1 MKKINF
7 NEDWQFWKEG
17 GDRQNVTL
25 PHDAMIHEQRDS
37 ECKNGK
43 NTGYFPGGYYFYE
56 KNFMAEIAWQGQKV
70 LLSFGGVYQ
79 RTRVYLN
86 GEPLYFEPYGYT
98 GFALDLSEHLRYG
111 EENLIRVEVD
121 NAGQANSRWY
131 SGSGI
136 YRKVWLMVGA
146 CAGLLRDNVRVQTL
160 SLHPV
165 KVRVTIASAEKNQ
178 LLENKD
184 YHICLKDADNILAE
198 AQGKDVT
205 LTLDDVKLWSA
216 ETPDLYELEIDSQE
230 NGIVIDQLSF
240 SIGICKLEWSTQGL
254 FVNGI
259 MTKLRGACIHHD
271 NGILGACEYKES
283 AERRVRILK
292 KAGFNAIRSAHNPI
306 SEELLDACDKYGMYV
321 MDEFADMWYEHK
333 NRYDY
338 ACYFEEYYEKD
349 LTAMVQKDFSHPSV
363 IMYSIGNEVTETKE
377 ESGIHYTKAMTDLC
391 HAQDDSRPVT
401 CGINMAL
408 NVMHFA
414 GMGVYQPAEGDP
426 VRPAEAKNPKA
437 LQMMMEMAKHTKMP
451 QKTGGDT
458 GEAGTAALGLGA
470 DMGQKK
476 DGHLVGS
483 EYFNKMMVE
492 MKGQQQ
498 QVVTQPIA
506 KVLSEDAY
514 AALDIAGYNYAD
526 NRYLRDAE
534 EYPERISVGTE
545 TLPPKIGINWKIIEQ
560 CPNILGDFMWT
571 GWDYLGEA
579 GVGAY
584 VYDSVGNKNGAFPAL
599 LAGSGVIDICGHCRP
614 EVYLNQVAYG
624 LEKGPFLSV
633 EPINHS
639 KEDHLISAWRY
650 SDSIRSWS
658 WEGYEENP
666 ANLVIYGMGAYVE
679 VFLNEN
685 KIGRADFKDY
695 KAVLDTVYEPGEI
708 KAVSYDEKGQEIGRD
723 ILRTASDKTQIQ
735 MTLSK
740 EEVRAEDVEIC
751 YVDLALTDEDG
762 LWKPGAEVDMKLE
775 VSGNAKILAYGNA
788 NPFGNGA
795 FDLCTQPTYY
805 GRTQAVIRM
814 PKQAGDVII
823 KASTENL
830 ETTKVIKVC

>member
-1 MKKINF
+1 
-7 NEDWQFWKEG
+7 
-17 GDRQNVTL
+17 
-25 PHDAMIHEQRDS
+25 
-37 ECKNGK
+37 
-43 NTGYFPGGYYFYE
+43 
-56 KNFMAEIAWQGQKV
+56 
-70 LLSFGGVYQ
+70 
-79 RTRVYLN
+79 
-86 GEPLYFEPYGYT
+86 
-98 GFALDLSEHLRYG
+98 
-111 EENLIRVEVD
+111 
-121 NAGQANSRWY
+121 
-131 SGSGI
+131 
-136 YRKVWLMVGA
+136 
-146 CAGLLRDNVRVQTL
+146 
-160 SLHPV
+160 
-165 KVRVTIASAEKNQ
+165 
-178 LLENKD
+178 
-184 YHICLKDADNILAE
+184 
-198 AQGKDVT
+198 
-205 LTLDDVKLWSA
+205 
-216 ETPDLYELEIDSQE
+216 
-230 NGIVIDQLSF
+230 
-240 SIGICKLEWSTQGL
+240 
-254 FVNGI
+254 
-259 MTKLRGACIHHD
+259 
-271 NGILGACEYKES
+271 
-283 AERRVRILK
+283 
-292 KAGFNAIRSAHNPI
+292 
-306 SEELLDACDKYGMYV
+306 
-321 MDEFADMWYEHK
+321 
-333 NRYDY
+333 
-338 ACYFEEYYEKD
+338 
-349 LTAMVQKDFSHPSV
+349 
-363 IMYSIGNEVTETKE
+363 
-377 ESGIHYTKAMTDLC
+377 
-391 HAQDDSRPVT
+391 
-401 CGINMAL
+401 
-408 NVMHFA
+408 
-414 GMGVYQPAEGDP
+414 
-426 VRPAEAKNPKA
+426 
-437 LQMMMEMAKHTKMP
+437 
-451 QKTGGDT
+451 
-458 GEAGTAALGLGA
+458 
-470 DMGQKK
+470 
-476 DGHLVGS
+476 VGS

-560 CPNILGDFMWT
+560 CPNVLGDFMWT

-658 WEGYEENP
+658 WEGYEGNP

-685 KIGRADFKDY
+685 KIGRADFKGY

-762 LWKPGAEVDMKLE
+762 LWKPGAEAEMRRSLPME
-775 VSGNAKILAYGNA
+775 TQILSGMERLICAHSRLIMEE
-788 NPFGNGA
+788 P
-795 FDLCTQPTYY
+795 
-805 GRTQAVIRM
+805 RR
-814 PKQAGDVII
+814 
-823 KASTENL
+823 
-830 ETTKVIKVC
+830 